1 MKKLLSSILAVAA
14 LAGIQAFAQ
23 EEDSPSLLAQLRE
36 DTKCSLIPSS
46 IKLSFDYK
54 SRYLSDGRVINPQNM
69 LFGSVDLAWDFATD
83 GIYVGIWGAND
94 LNRYNHGDRI
104 EYEPE
109 EFDYYIGYWYEFGGL
124 GEYTGDAIKS
134 ICLDV
139 SYTYWDYPSRCGW
152 EGIGEQQNT
161 FTIDVS
167 AGLGVEAIAVK
178 PGFKVNWDPEN
189 EKIYGNLYVSLGK
202 DFEDAKWLSV
212 GTRFDLFWGNGNYV
226 KKAFGSTEFFG
237 ANDTRHRLYVDK
249 GYDDIDKE
257 TFTTF
262 IWTVS
267 ADFTPFADSDIKG
280 LQSFTIGPF
289 AQLVWALDHECR
301 ESWKTTKTDNSKSG
315 LNTCYGISASY
326 KF

>member
-1 MKKLLSSILAVAA
+1 MKKLLSSIMAVAA

-46 IKLSFDYK
+46 IKLSLDYK

-69 LFGSVDLAWDFATD
+69 LFGSVDFAWDFATD
-83 GIYVGIWGAND
+83 GIYIGIWGAND
-94 LNRYNHGDRI
+94 LNRYNHGGGDRI
-104 EYEPE
+104 DYEPE
-109 EFDYYIGYWYEFGGL
+109 EFDYYIGYWYEWGDL
-124 GEYTGDAIKS
+124 GEHTGDAIKS

-139 SYTYWDYPSRCGW
+139 SYTYWDYPSRTYPKGGNKSRDSW
-152 EGIGEQQNT
+152 YAIGEQQH
-161 FTIDVS
+161 TITVDVS
-167 AGLGVEAIAVK
+167 AGLGVEAISVK
-178 PGFKVNWDPEN
+178 PGFKVNWDPEM

-226 KKAFGSTEFFG
+226 KRAFPDAEERHWG
-237 ANDTRHRLYVDK
+237 DT
-249 GYDDIDKE
+249 DKE

-267 ADFTPFADSDIKG
+267 ADFTPFADSDFKG
-280 LQSFTIGPF
+280 LKSFTIGPF

-301 ESWKTTKTDNSKSG
+301 QTWKTTKQANAKSG
-315 LNTCYGISASY
+315 LNTCYGLSASY

>member
-1 MKKLLSSILAVAA
+1 MKKLLSSIMAVAA

-23 EEDSPSLLAQLRE
+23 EEDSPSLLAQLKE
-36 DTKCSLIPSS
+36 NTKCSLVPSS
-46 IKLSFDYK
+46 IKLSLDYK

-69 LFGSVDLAWDFATD
+69 LFGALDLAWDFETD

-94 LNRYNHGDRI
+94 LNRYNKDSGI
-104 EYEPE
+104 KYEPE

-139 SYTYWDYPSRCGW
+139 SYTYWDYPSRAGW
-152 EGIGEQQNT
+152 ECVGEQQNT
-161 FTIDVS
+161 ITVDVS

-189 EKIYGNLYVSLGK
+189 EKFYGDVYVALGK
-202 DFEDAKWLSV
+202 NFEDAKWVSL
-212 GTRFDLFWGNGNYV
+212 GTKFELFWGNGNY
-226 KKAFGSTEFFG
+226 
-237 ANDTRHRLYVDK
+237 YVL
-249 GYDDIDKE
+249 E
-257 TFTTF
+257 HPQLTTF

-280 LQSFTIGPF
+280 LKSFTIGPF
-289 AQLVWALDHECR
+289 AQLVWAVGSDTR
-301 ESWKTTKTDNSKSG
+301 DFWKERGDFKGAVNDNSKSG
-315 LNTCYGISASY
+315 VNTCYGVSASF